1 MPDMLAKRQ
10 EIAAASRNAAIKL
23 DEIEQTLRDL
33 AEDMPDDNAWFLLDI
48 GLLHVRKAAGYLNEA
63 ADNYY
68 KEG

>member
-1 MPDMLAKRQ
+1 MPDMLAKQ
-10 EIAAASRNAAIKL
+10 QDIAAASRNAAIEL

-48 GLLHVRKAAGYLNEA
+48 GLLHVRKAAKYLNEA

-68 KEG
+68 KEV

>member
-10 EIAAASRNAAIKL
+10 DIAAASRNAAIEL

-48 GLLHVRKAAGYLNEA
+48 GLLHVRKAAKYLNEA

-68 KEG
+68 KEV

>member
-33 AEDMPDDNAWFLLDI
+33 AEFMPDDNAWFLLDI
-48 GLLHVRKAAGYLNEA
+48 GLLHVRKAANYLNEA